1 MTDYRSRRRELAR
14 MMARRDETRQLIAII
29 NDILRRK
36 AERSTLADR
45 PKKRTFGRGTSKWTP
60 ADERHFRAVLADLKN
75 SNRPELDRLQGRL
88 ERQDAAIAALRA
100 RLGVDEPDARAT
112 QRPDNTVP

>member
-29 NDILRRK
+29 NDSLRRK
-36 AERSTLADR
+36 AERSTLAER
-45 PKKRTFGRGTSKWTP
+45 PKARAYGRHATTWTP
-60 ADERHFRAVLADLKN
+60 ADERHYLAVLDRLHER
-75 SNRPELDRLQGRL
+75 NRPELARLEGRL

-100 RLGVDEPDARAT
+100 RLGVNEPDSAA
-112 QRPDNTVP
+112 P